1 MHYEAMAAGLPII
14 TSNRGGNPEVIEEGK
29 NGYIIHDFE
38 NPKQYAERI
47 NDLLSSSEKR
57 ERLGKYSRREAE
69 SNFGWQRVAEN
80 LLSVYEKNR

>member
-69 SNFGWQRVAEN
+69 SNFGWRRVAEN